1 MDKCPGLIGGL
12 NDPTTSCNI
21 ASPVNE
27 VVNGSMSLLP
37 GNNPIGQWGVNVAGG
52 APATS
57 ATSAIASK
65 ASSVAASVSSAVS
78 SVTGSASGVVSS
90 VVSVATSA
98 SSLSMP
104 IHTNTLIYKTMTVTA
119 GQAHAAQPTGSSTL
133 TSAPATISG
142 YSYAGC
148 YADQE
153 SSRVLSG
160 IEFADVG
167 IGKVS
172 NSACVA
178 YCEAKGFSVAGTEY
192 GGQCFCGSGLPSQTV
207 DESKCN
213 MKCEGNESEVCGG
226 GMALSVY
233 SKGSAS
239 KVKRVSR
246 HLHKHSRRN
255 Y

>member
-1 MDKCPGLIGGL
+1 
-12 NDPTTSCNI
+12 
-21 ASPVNE
+21 
-27 VVNGSMSLLP
+27 
-37 GNNPIGQWGVNVAGG
+37 
-52 APATS
+52 
-57 ATSAIASK
+57 
-65 ASSVAASVSSAVS
+65 
-78 SVTGSASGVVSS
+78 
-90 VVSVATSA
+90 
-98 SSLSMP
+98 
-104 IHTNTLIYKTMTVTA
+104 MTVTA

-178 YCEAKGFSVAGTEY
+178 YCEAKGFGVAGTEY
-192 GGQCFCGSGLPSQTV
+192 GGQCFCGSGVPNQTL

-246 HLHKHSRRN
+246 HLHKHARRS